1 MDRDS
6 LNTRDA
12 NGFTGIAWA
21 IGGRHDRP
29 FAERDIL
36 GLIRPMGA
44 NGMARALDVPAYIR
58 SIEALTGEAVPPLT
72 PDRQMRLG
80 E

>member
-1 MDRDS
+1 MDRLFVDS
-6 LNTRDA
+6 RDA

-36 GLIRPMGA
+36 GLIRPRGTK
-44 NGMARALDVPAYIR
+44 GMARTMDVPAYIR
-58 SIEALTGEAVPPLT
+58 SIEELTGEPVPPHE
-72 PDRQMRLG
+72 PDRQLRLDA
-80 E
+80 